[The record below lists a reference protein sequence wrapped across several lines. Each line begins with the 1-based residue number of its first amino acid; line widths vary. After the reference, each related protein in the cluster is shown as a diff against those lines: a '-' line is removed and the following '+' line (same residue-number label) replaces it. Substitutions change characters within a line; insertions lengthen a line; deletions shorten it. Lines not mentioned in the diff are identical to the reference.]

1 MFKIMRLKELCI
13 HIKKALIGKRA
24 LNRIITVCTRDYQG
38 TYLDNLLGM
47 NEYNEQ
53 MLRYKQ
59 QNRLYLFKG
68 NYEILGSRDGAMVR
82 VLASHQSD
90 PGSILRPSVIHKW
103 MEFPVSS
110 RIAPRVCTEGLHR
123 GFTPGSPVFLRPQKP
138 TSRNS
143 NSTRIEDPCE
153 NQLRLMWLLL

>member
-110 RIAPRVCTEGLHR
+110 RIAPTVCTEGLHR
-123 GFTPGSPVFLRPQKP
+123 GFAPRVCTEVLLRVLLFSSLHKNQHLEIPIRPG
-138 TSRNS
+138 
-143 NSTRIEDPCE
+143 
-153 NQLRLMWLLL
+153 